1 MNNELNQYG
10 DQSNQILYVTL
21 DDLLEIAKALSSDLR
36 IEMFRRLLKGSMNVA
51 ELAEMFQIPP
61 STASANIR
69 KLEEVGLIRT
79 ELVPGT
85 RGSQKL
91 CAAVLKRIIVDTQ
104 ETEEE
109 TEESCVKTSMPIGNF
124 FDYEVSP
131 TCGLVSETSIIG
143 EFDDIRSFSEPSR
156 TGAQLIWFKQGY
168 LEYRF
173 PNRIPPGCRMTSL
186 ELSMELCSEAPL
198 YCKDWPSDI
207 TIWINGREIGTWTSP
222 GEFGGERGFLT
233 PSWWDIQYAQFGLLK
248 RWQVSNKGT
257 LVDGLKISDVVL
269 SDLNNI
275 DSPFITVRI
284 GVKPDAQ
291 NVGGL
296 NLFGRMF
303 GNYGTDILLRL
314 DYDRTA
320 QTSQLNQSTR

>member
-1 MNNELNQYG
+1 MTNVFNQENQYG
-10 DQSNQILYVTL
+10 DQSNQILHVTL

-36 IEMFRRLLKGSMNVA
+36 IEIFRKLLKRSMNVA
-51 ELAEMFQIPP
+51 ELSEIFDIPP
-61 STASANIR
+61 STASSNIK
-69 KLEEVGLIRT
+69 KLEDVGLIRT

-104 ETEEE
+104 EMEDE
-109 TEESCVKTSMPIGNF
+109 TEASYVKTSMPIGNF
-124 FDYEVSP
+124 FDYDVSP
-131 TCGLVSETSIIG
+131 TCGLVNETSIIG

-156 TGAQLIWFKQGY
+156 TTAQLIWFKQGY
-168 LEYRF
+168 VEYRF

-198 YCKDWPSDI
+198 HYKDWPSDI
-207 TIWINGREIGTWTSP
+207 TIWINGMEIGTWTSP

-248 RWQVSNKGT
+248 RWQVSNRGT
-257 LVDGLKISDVVL
+257 LVDGLQISDVVL
-269 SDLNNI
+269 SDLKDI

-284 GVKPDAQ
+284 GVKPDAL
-291 NVGGL
+291 NVGGI
-296 NLFGRMF
+296 NLFGRSF
-303 GNYGTDILLRL
+303 GNYGTDINLRL
-314 DYDRTA
+314 DYER
-320 QTSQLNQSTR
+320 SNSHPSK